1 MDNLFQKLMLGG
13 STAALFAAMPVAAF
27 AQDSSGI
34 EQVVVSASRIQ
45 IAGYQQPTPVSVVGA
60 AQLLE
65 AANADIGSTLREMPS
80 MGAAQDPEKGAN
92 GNAGNSGSQGVS
104 NINLRNL
111 GTFRNLV
118 LLDGERIVSPILSGG
133 VDLTVIPST
142 LVQRVD
148 VVTGGASAAWGSDAV
163 SGVVNIIINKNF
175 TGLKASIDLQ
185 DTGQD
190 TRRQYGFTVTNGFDM
205 FGGRSHAEWAVTYS
219 DSPESVFMTSAHWFN
234 TPTVLANPLYNAVTN
249 PHVPQMIHVNN
260 AGDIDV
266 PGGDTQANTGA
277 AAALNG
283 IQFGPGGILSNYKL
297 GDCSYYASSTLYP
310 YLATTTT
317 SNNANCYGGTAN
329 QSTSASQIGL
339 MSYPLEIGTGFFYGS
354 YKITPDIQASMQ
366 LNYAYDR
373 SRSSSLTIQ
382 QTAVIKS
389 DNAYLNPS
397 IGATMK
403 ADGVTQITVSSSGTD
418 GINVNNPTDISQ
430 FSIPLGTPE
439 TQSVR
444 QLYRAVM
451 TLDGA
456 IGDNW
461 SWSAYYQHSE
471 SHLFEYYNHIEI
483 KQNLA
488 NATDAVTVTAANSV
502 GTGLV
507 PGTIAC
513 RTTLTAPTNGCV
525 PLDIMGIG
533 VENPL
538 AVNYVEDPDDY
549 YHENLEQDSAGA
561 SMQGV
566 LPWDLIGAGAPST
579 AFGVEYRKE
588 AAVTSADPYGAAGGL
603 GGGNFVGIRGQYN
616 VIEGF
621 GELDIPI
628 IKNGIVESL
637 DGNLAGRMTSY
648 STSGLVETWKL
659 GLTSQINDDIRLR
672 FTMSYDIRAPNL
684 GELYNTIP
692 ASGGQADYKNSI
704 TVASALSEAAGN
716 VNLLPETAMTYSGG
730 IVLTPHWVPGLT
742 MSFDWYSIDLK
753 GVISAPGIASEKAS
767 CLAQL
772 AGTPGNLT
780 PTGGS
785 YCNDWV
791 YSALAVPGTN
801 PNGLAFVY
809 TYPYNNGFLTT
820 SGLDF
825 IADYAMD
832 FWNGNLA
839 WHLAGNYNDEETE
852 SEFGVK
858 TASGAQASYDFAGAM
873 SGGPFAGVP
882 KTHVTLSATYTDG
895 PWTGTIQSRY
905 VGAAQLVN
913 GWTSGVQIDN
923 NNVAQVAYLDLRG
936 TYRWNDNIQFYLSVD
951 NVFDTPPPLVEN
963 GGGGGNNG
971 LSSTNST
978 EYDIL
983 GRMWHTGVRF
993 TF

>member
-1 MDNLFQKLMLGG
+1 
-13 STAALFAAMPVAAF
+13 
-27 AQDSSGI
+27 
-34 EQVVVSASRIQ
+34 
-45 IAGYQQPTPVSVVGA
+45 
-60 AQLLE
+60 
-65 AANADIGSTLREMPS
+65 
-80 MGAAQDPEKGAN
+80 
-92 GNAGNSGSQGVS
+92 
-104 NINLRNL
+104 
-111 GTFRNLV
+111 
-118 LLDGERIVSPILSGG
+118 
-133 VDLTVIPST
+133 
-142 LVQRVD
+142 
-148 VVTGGASAAWGSDAV
+148 
-163 SGVVNIIINKNF
+163 
-175 TGLKASIDLQ
+175 
-185 DTGQD
+185 
-190 TRRQYGFTVTNGFDM
+190 
-205 FGGRSHAEWAVTYS
+205 
-219 DSPESVFMTSAHWFN
+219 
-234 TPTVLANPLYNAVTN
+234 
-249 PHVPQMIHVNN
+249 
-260 AGDIDV
+260 
-266 PGGDTQANTGA
+266 
-277 AAALNG
+277 
-283 IQFGPGGILSNYKL
+283 
-297 GDCSYYASSTLYP
+297 
-310 YLATTTT
+310 
-317 SNNANCYGGTAN
+317 
-329 QSTSASQIGL
+329 
-339 MSYPLEIGTGFFYGS
+339 
-354 YKITPDIQASMQ
+354 
-366 LNYAYDR
+366 
-373 SRSSSLTIQ
+373 
-382 QTAVIKS
+382 
-389 DNAYLNPS
+389 
-397 IGATMK
+397 
-403 ADGVTQITVSSSGTD
+403 
-418 GINVNNPTDISQ
+418 
-430 FSIPLGTPE
+430 
-439 TQSVR
+439 
-444 QLYRAVM
+444 
-451 TLDGA
+451 
-456 IGDNW
+456 
-461 SWSAYYQHSE
+461 
-471 SHLFEYYNHIEI
+471 
-483 KQNLA
+483 
-488 NATDAVTVTAANSV
+488 
-502 GTGLV
+502 
-507 PGTIAC
+507 
-513 RTTLTAPTNGCV
+513 
-525 PLDIMGIG
+525 
-533 VENPL
+533 
-538 AVNYVEDPDDY
+538 
-549 YHENLEQDSAGA
+549 
-561 SMQGV
+561 
-566 LPWDLIGAGAPST
+566 
-579 AFGVEYRKE
+579 
-588 AAVTSADPYGAAGGL
+588 
-603 GGGNFVGIRGQYN
+603 
-616 VIEGF
+616 
-621 GELDIPI
+621 
-628 IKNGIVESL
+628 
-637 DGNLAGRMTSY
+637 MTSY

-659 GLTSQINDDIRLR
+659 GLTSQINDDVRLR